1 MNIFRRHKI
10 VNFAFLLFFCLTS
23 KIAFAQIDTTGFN
36 KGTIQYA
43 DFLSIVGKNNIGY
56 AAERFNINIVEA
68 DIESAKVFPDPEL
81 GFGWFD
87 HGERRMQMG
96 YGFQADLNWT
106 ITLGGKRNARIEL
119 AKSENE
125 VTKHLVQDY
134 FRNLRA
140 DATLSFLDALQNKLL
155 LKVQLESY
163 QSMRQIAFSDS
174 IRFKLGTIAKTNAK
188 QSKLEASMML
198 NDVFQAEADWKSNLA
213 DLNFFVSLSN
223 PDSLLLPTGDFSKF
237 DRTFS
242 LTDLIITAQ
251 NNRADLLA
259 ALQNKDVSEK
269 HVQLAKANRV
279 MDLGVNTGVEYN
291 SYAANIVAPTPST
304 TTISAGIS
312 IPLQFSNKYA
322 GELKTAQFAQ
332 HQADLLYQQVELQIQ
347 NEIIRAYYQYIAA
360 QKQVQQFD
368 NELLSEAKAVLDGK
382 SYSYQRGETNLLE
395 VLDAQRTYIEIQ
407 ESYYQAL
414 HNQAARLVEL
424 ERAAGIWD
432 IDF

>member
-1 MNIFRRHKI
+1 MNISRRHKT
-10 VNFAFLLFFCLTS
+10 VNFAFLLFFCLAS

-43 DFLSIVGKNNIGY
+43 EFLSIVGKNNIGY

-237 DRTFS
+237 DRAFS

-279 MDLGVNTGVEYN
+279 MDLGVNTGIEYN

-368 NELLSEAKAVLDGK
+368 NGLLLEAKAVLDGK